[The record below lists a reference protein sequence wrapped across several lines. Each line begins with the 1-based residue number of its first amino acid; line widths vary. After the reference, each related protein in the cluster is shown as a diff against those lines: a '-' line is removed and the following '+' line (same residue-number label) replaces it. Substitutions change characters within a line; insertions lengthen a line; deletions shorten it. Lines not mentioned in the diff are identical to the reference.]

1 MGYRCAVL
9 VKQVPDTKNL
19 TGEAMKE
26 DGTVNRAA
34 LPAIFNPD
42 DLHALEAALEIRD
55 RFGGHITVITM
66 GPPGATEVLR
76 ESLYRGADEVV
87 LLTDRAFAASDTL
100 ATSYAL
106 SQAVRKAGEVDIV
119 LCGRQAID
127 GDTAQVGP
135 QTAEKLGLP
144 QIAYVDEIR
153 TIEDGNIT
161 VRRGIEGGFETIR
174 CPLPVLLTVTDMA
187 NTPRP
192 PRAKLIMQYKG
203 ASTPSELSSR
213 ARKQLE
219 AEGAEPSPEAVATI
233 TGPQIEALSRQ
244 GCLITEWAAADVDCD
259 MERVGGN
266 GSPTRV
272 KKIESVV
279 LTGAGLKTV
288 DPTEDSIRELIAE
301 LVSSHIL
308 D

>member
-34 LPAIFNPD
+34 LPAIFNPE

-153 TIEDGNIT
+153 AIEDGKIT
-161 VRRGIEGGFETIR
+161 VQRGIEGGFETIR

-187 NTPRP
+187 NAPRP
-192 PRAKLIMQYKG
+192 PHARLIMQYKD

-213 ARKQLE
+213 VRKRLK
-219 AEGAEPSPEAVATI
+219 AEDAEPTPEAVDAI
-233 TGPQIEALSRQ
+233 TGVQIESLSGR
-244 GCLITEWAAADVDCD
+244 GCLITEWTAADVDCD
-259 MERVGGN
+259 VERVGGN

-279 LTGAGLKTV
+279 LGGSETKTV
-288 DPTEDSIRELIAE
+288 DATEDSIRELIGE
-301 LVSSHIL
+301 LVSSHTL

>member
-135 QTAEKLGLP
+135 QTAEKLGLA
-144 QIAYVDEIR
+144 QIAYVDDIR
-153 TIEDGNIT
+153 SIEDGKIT
-161 VRRGIEGGFETIR
+161 VQRGIEGGFETIR

-192 PRAKLIMQYKG
+192 PRARLIMQYKD
-203 ASTPSELSSR
+203 ASTPAELNSR

-219 AEGAEPSPEAVATI
+219 AEGAEPSPEAVTAI

-244 GCLITEWAAADVDCD
+244 GCLITEWTAADVDCD
-259 MERVGGN
+259 TERVGGN

-279 LTGAGLKTV
+279 LTGSELKTV
-288 DPTEDSIRELIAE
+288 DPAEDAIRELIGE